1 MTTTASRADT
11 PSALY
16 RAIWRWHFYA
26 GLIVLPIM
34 ILIAATGG
42 LYLYKDEVNDLVYHD
57 LRFVE
62 PGTAAPLPP
71 SEMTARALAAHPGE
85 VKAYM
90 PPAAPDRSAQVKILG
105 EDGLKDSIFVNP
117 YTGQVL
123 GSDWDGGAAGSELM
137 WIVRKLHS
145 LEYVGWLG
153 NRLVEA
159 VAGWAVLLT
168 VSGLYLWWP
177 RGRKGGVLMP
187 RKVSGRPFWRDMHA
201 VTGLYTAGFI
211 IFLAM
216 TGLPWSGVWGK
227 WFYDLSYAVGIGM
240 PDGYWKNYPTSTVPM
255 EEAVDRAPWILERQP
270 MPLSGAATG
279 VPAGLDQVVATVEER
294 GIHPGYS
301 LSMPKGPEGVF
312 TASVYPD
319 DITQER
325 VIHLDQYTGEV
336 LFDLGLNDL
345 GALGWAAEWGISIH
359 MGQAFGAANQIV
371 LLLACLSMILLSVF
385 GVMAW
390 WKRRPRGSLGAPRYG
405 RLPGVPVVVLGL
417 CCASAILFPLV
428 GLSMAVFAL
437 IEVGI
442 ALRSRRRRLAF
453 ESQ

>member
-1 MTTTASRADT
+1 MNANTSRADL

-16 RAIWRWHFYA
+16 RAVWRWHFYA
-26 GLIVLPIM
+26 GLIILPVM
-34 ILIAATGG
+34 ILMAATGG
-42 LYLYKDEVNDLVYHD
+42 LYLFKDEINDLVFHD
-57 LRFVE
+57 LRLVG
-62 PGTAAPLPP
+62 PVKAAPLSP
-71 SEMTARALAAHPGE
+71 STLTAQALEAHPGE

-90 PPAAPDRSAQVKILG
+90 PPAAPDRSAQVTILG
-105 EDGLKDSIFVNP
+105 KDGLKDNVFVNP
-117 YTGQVL
+117 YSGQVL

-137 WIVRKLHS
+137 WVVRKMHS

-153 NRLVEA
+153 NRIVEA

-168 VSGLYLWWP
+168 GTGLYLWWP
-177 RGRKGGVLMP
+177 RGRKGGVLLP
-187 RKVSGRPFWRDMHA
+187 RKTSGRPFWRDLHA

-211 IFLAM
+211 VFLAM

-240 PDGYWKNYPTSTVPM
+240 PDGYWSNFPTSTVPLG
-255 EEAVDRAPWILERQP
+255 EAVDRAPWILERQP
-270 MPLSGAATG
+270 MPLSGAAEG
-279 VPAGLDQVVATVEER
+279 VPVGLDRVVATVESR

-301 LSMPKGPEGVF
+301 LSMPKGAEGVF

-336 LFDLGLNDL
+336 LYDLGLKDL
-345 GALGWAAEWGISIH
+345 GTLGRAAEWGISIH
-359 MGQAFGAANQIV
+359 MGQAFGLVNQIV
-371 LLLACLSMILLSVF
+371 LLLACLSIVSLSVF

-390 WKRRPRGSLGAPRYG
+390 WKRRPKGSLGAPRYA
-405 RLPGVPVVVLGL
+405 RDLGVPTVVLGL

-428 GLSMAVFAL
+428 GLSMAVFAVVEVL
-437 IEVGI
+437 IG
-442 ALRSRRRRLAF
+442 LRSRLRLAA
-453 ESQ
+453 ERL

>member
-1 MTTTASRADT
+1 MNEIASGVHK

-26 GLIVLPIM
+26 GLIVLPVM
-34 ILIAATGG
+34 ILMAATGA
-42 LYLYKDEVNDLVYHD
+42 LYLYKDEINDLVLHD
-57 LRFVE
+57 LRLVAPE
-62 PGTAAPLPP
+62 TRAPLAP
-71 SEMTARALAAHPGE
+71 SVLAARALEAHPGE

-105 EDGLKDSIFVNP
+105 GDGLKDSVFVNP
-117 YTGQVL
+117 YTGEVL
-123 GSDWDGGAAGSELM
+123 GSDWDGGSAGSEVM

-168 VSGLYLWWP
+168 ATGLYLWWP
-177 RGRKGGVLMP
+177 RGRKGGVLLP
-187 RKVSGRPFWRDMHA
+187 RKTSGRPFWRDLHA

-211 IFLAM
+211 LFLAM

-227 WFYDLSYAVGIGM
+227 WFYDLSYAIGIGM
-240 PDGYWKNYPTSTVPM
+240 PDGYWSNYPKSTVPM
-255 EEAVDRAPWILERQP
+255 VDAVDRAPWILERQP
-270 MPLSGAATG
+270 MPLSGASEG
-279 VPAGLDQVVATVEER
+279 VPAGLDQVVATVEAR

-325 VIHLDQYTGEV
+325 VIHLDQYTGKV
-336 LFDLGLNDL
+336 LYDLGLNDL
-345 GALGWAAEWGISIH
+345 GTLGRAAEWGISIH
-359 MGQAFGAANQIV
+359 MGQAFGPLNQGV
-371 LLLACLSMILLSVF
+371 LLIACLAMIALSIF
-385 GVMAW
+385 GIMAW
-390 WKRRPRGSLGAPRYG
+390 WKRRPKGALGAPRYG
-405 RLPGVPVVVLGL
+405 RDFRVPLVVLVL

-428 GLSMAVFAL
+428 GLSMAVFAV
-437 IEVGI
+437 IEVLI
-442 ALRSRRRRLAF
+442 SLRSRRRLATAV
-453 ESQ
+453 S